1 MSTEVDD
8 LQYTRLAQLTGT
20 IHRDVYPL
28 ISPDNP
34 ANNQQ
39 GKIILITG
47 GGSGIGA
54 VRMNSNKSFEAL

>member
-1 MSTEVDD
+1 MTNTDD
-8 LQYTRLAQLTGT
+8 LQWTLPVQLTGP
-20 IHRDVYPL
+20 IHRDIYPL

-34 ANNQQ
+34 VNNQQ

-54 VRMNSNKSFEAL
+54 VRR